1 MIREAALASM
11 VAWFSLAPYQCGSS
25 NSNNPE
31 YRREDTAGDA
41 LWGLAERFGQEKN
54 DEGRKATLKYLVE
67 RYPSNRHAVEA
78 RAELGLPEPKDL
90 GHGPDAPLSAGI
102 DAGK

>member
-1 MIREAALASM
+1 MIREAAFASV

-25 NSNNPE
+25 NSSNPE

-41 LWGLAERFGQEKN
+41 LWGLAERFGQDKN
-54 DEGRKATLKYLVE
+54 DEGRKAALKYLVE

-78 RAELGLPEPKDL
+78 RGELGLPEPKESS
-90 GHGPDAPLSAGI
+90 HGPDAPLSAGN